1 MKIREK
7 TSTKTLGDQLLC
19 PTPVMLVV
27 VIPPRHA
34 GGDPMRL
41 NDLPRGVRANVSV
54 EVEACDYHQKT

>member
-7 TSTKTLGDQLLC
+7 ISTKTLGDQLLC
-19 PTPVMLVV
+19 PTPIMLVV
-27 VIPPRHA
+27 VIPP
-34 GGDPMRL
+34 PMPL